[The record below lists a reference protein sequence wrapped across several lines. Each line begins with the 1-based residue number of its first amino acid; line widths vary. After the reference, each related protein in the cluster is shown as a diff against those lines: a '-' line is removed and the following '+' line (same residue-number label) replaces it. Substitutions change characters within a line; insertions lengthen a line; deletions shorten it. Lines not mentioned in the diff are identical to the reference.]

1 VKISVVIPTYRRPDS
16 LNRCLEGLRQ
26 QDRSADEVLVVTQD
40 GDEESL
46 RIAELWSHWPAVKV
60 LRQAGGGAVG
70 QYNLGLESSGG
81 DVIAITDDDSIPRPD
96 WLARIE
102 RRLIENQDLGGVGG
116 RDIVHENGGTLHG
129 NARLVGIVQWFGRI
143 VHNHH
148 LGTRIAPNIDILKGV
163 NMSFRAAAIGGLRFD
178 KDLRGEGAQ
187 VCLDMAFS
195 LAVQKRKWRLLF
207 DPEVIVDHFPAPRF
221 DPDQRTAP
229 SLQAIENSSYNLFLT
244 LRRHMKP
251 GWRRRMALCWAYW
264 IGIERA
270 PGFIRGL
277 VSSLRGDKAG
287 IAMRAAARRA
297 WNAARHDC
305 VRLKPL

>member
-26 QDRSADEVLVVTQD
+26 QARSADEVLVVTQD

-81 DVIAITDDDSIPRPD
+81 DVIAITDDDSVPRPD
-96 WLARIE
+96 WLLRIE
-102 RRLIENQDLGGVGG
+102 RRLIENKDLGGVGG
-116 RDIVHENGGTLHG
+116 RDIVHENGVTIHG

-148 LGTRIAPNIDILKGV
+148 LATRMAPDIDILKGV
-163 NMSFRAAAIGGLRFD
+163 NMSFRASAVGDLRFD

-207 DPEVIVDHFPAPRF
+207 DPDVIVDHFPAQRF
-221 DPDQRTAP
+221 DPDQRKAP
-229 SLQAIENSSYNLFLT
+229 SLQAVENGSYNLFLT

-270 PGFIRGL
+270 PGLIRGL

-287 IAMRAAARRA
+287 TAMRTVARRA
-297 WNAARHDC
+297 WNAAKRDC
-305 VRLKPL
+305 AAA